1 MTKIPSVAERVEI
14 ICACRKGSM
23 DDKQF
28 KATVEY
34 NLTADRTALLTELRD
49 GGWLNEKPVSICG
62 FNFKEATVNTESAV
76 KIIYAF
82 EKRGH
87 NTLAKAIKAYIN
99 NLIK

>member
-1 MTKIPSVAERVEI
+1 MTKIPSTQELIKLVYSPDV
-14 ICACRKGSM
+14 SF
-23 DDKQF
+23 DDMLE
-28 KATVEY
+28 A
-34 NLTADRTALLTELRD
+34 AIDIHRTALLTELRD
-49 GGWLNEKPVSICG
+49 GGLLNEKPVSICG